1 MVGIKDSNYVTENFF
16 HEIEVNSS
24 HLTSRQR
31 KKLEISQED
40 LVDGFVYKIDIFEDE
55 TKETKYVKLDC
66 TLSLMPGLEQMLSSF
81 PKENSSWLQSSNETM
96 VFKRYMSSGG
106 KKIQISCS
114 LIRDYTKNAKDSTW
128 KINALNFT
136 PSTERYSQ

>member
-1 MVGIKDSNYVTENFF
+1 M
-16 HEIEVNSS
+16 
-24 HLTSRQR
+24 
-31 KKLEISQED
+31 
-40 LVDGFVYKIDIFEDE
+40 VDGFVYKINIFEDE

-81 PKENSSWLQSSNETM
+81 PKENSTWLQSSNETM
-96 VFKRYMSSGG
+96 VFKRYMASGG